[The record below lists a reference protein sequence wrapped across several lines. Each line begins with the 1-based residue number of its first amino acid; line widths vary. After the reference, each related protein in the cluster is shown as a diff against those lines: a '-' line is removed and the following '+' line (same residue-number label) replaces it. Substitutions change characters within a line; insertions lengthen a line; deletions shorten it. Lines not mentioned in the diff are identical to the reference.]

1 MRAATM
7 GRDRRAEKIADASAD
22 PADSGKKISLK
33 VSERSGQTV
42 HKIAAHRGVSVESLF
57 EQRDFEDFLIHA
69 LIEEMQHGLAHANS
83 LCLTTTH

>member
-1 MRAATM
+1 VRAATM
-7 GRDRRAEKIADASAD
+7 GRDRRADKIADTPAE

-42 HKIAAHRGVSVESLF
+42 HKIAAHCGVSVESLF

-69 LIEEMQHGLAHANS
+69 LIEEMRKEGERLKGPPRR
-83 LCLTTTH
+83 